1 MSKSLN
7 FDLNVNPSIQNVE
20 APDTGVLAEELNRMS
35 KENKKL
41 TKMVIAMCESY
52 TSLEN
57 HLMNVISKNKE
68 KQQAKLTKRKTE
80 YSDDNNK
87 GFDLTGNNDRSS
99 SDNEDSCKKLKE
111 DSRPHTSTIFY
122 RIDASD
128 KSLIVKDGY
137 QWRKYGQKVTR
148 DNPSPRAYFKCSF
161 APSCPVKRK
170 MQRSAEDQSILV
182 ATYEGNHNHMPPFR
196 AQLSMGASQV
206 VNLGPT
212 PNSAFKMSIGE
223 SKPPTFQHLMV
234 EQMASS
240 LTRDP
245 TFTAA
250 LAEAISGRV
259 SGSTSIENFIFEK
272 LN

>member
-1 MSKSLN
+1 MK
-7 FDLNVNPSIQNVE
+7 
-20 APDTGVLAEELNRMS
+20 DTRFLAEELNRMS
-35 KENKKL
+35 EENKKL
-41 TKMVIAMCESY
+41 TKMVITMCESY

-80 YSDDNNK
+80 YSGDNNNS
-87 GFDLTGNNDRSS
+87 FDLTGNNDRIS
-99 SDNEDSCKKLKE
+99 SDNEDSYKKLKE
-111 DSRPHTSTIFY
+111 DSRTHTSIVFY
-122 RIDASD
+122 RTDASD

-148 DNPSPRAYFKCSF
+148 ENPSPRAYFKCSF

-170 MQRSAEDQSILV
+170 VQRSAENQLILV
-182 ATYEGNHNHMPPFR
+182 ATYEGNHNHMPPSPTEV
-196 AQLSMGASQV
+196 SMDASQV
-206 VNLGPT
+206 VSLGPT
-212 PNSAFKMSIGE
+212 PNSALKMSIGE
-223 SKPPTFQHLMV
+223 PEPPTFQHLMV

-250 LAEAISGRV
+250 LAASISSGV
-259 SGSTSIENFIFEK
+259 SGPTSIENLMFEK